1 MAATKK
7 HAESGGTDTY
17 ELLAE
22 EISLRH
28 VGNRTLSTA
37 LLFWFLEAVW
47 RLDPD
52 AASDSI
58 CDGGGD
64 KGIDAIYVDDD
75 AREILVFQSKHRKTE
90 KSTQGDNDLKAFVG
104 VAKYFEDG
112 AAVDSL
118 IASKPNQEL
127 QKLLARMQVKQKV
140 ESGEYS
146 VRLVF
151 VTNAELDSAGQDYI
165 KAMEGQAPALDVW
178 DRKRLAGVA
187 ARTAVLRVGDH
198 AVPLSATSPP
208 IVADLDGQVRMAI
221 ALVAAPDLVR
231 LPGIEDLS
239 IFELNVRLGLGK
251 TRINKLLAGTIQD
264 QAEHKLFATYHNGM
278 TLLTQK
284 FEVDGSDINLTG
296 VSVVNGCQS
305 LTALYDNRASLTP
318 DLQLLVRIV
327 ELGTQSGLVDRITYR
342 TNNQNAVS
350 LRDQRSTDKIQRDL
364 QTQLG
369 QAYPGEL
376 QLSIRSGEKL
386 EGEVIE
392 NSFLAQ
398 LVMAT
403 YVGEPWNAV
412 RKVRLFD
419 HEYHRI
425 FSHGLDAHRILL
437 LHELDLALNAVRQDL
452 NPELVAAFSSVRFT
466 LAYLVHRLIGLTDE
480 GERFLDSPQA
490 LLAGD
495 RAALRE
501 ALADLAS
508 EAVASV
514 NHFVDAKEQEAR
526 DDGRTFDPK
535 VAFKSRTSVTEI
547 ERDAVSFANRAMRRD
562 SEYGFKLS

>member
-7 HAESGGTDTY
+7 HAESGATDTY

-75 AREILVFQSKHRKTE
+75 AREILVFQAKHRKTE
-90 KSTQGDNDLKAFVG
+90 KATQGDNDLKAFVG
-104 VAKYFEDG
+104 VAKYFDDG

-118 IASKPNQEL
+118 IASKPNEEL

-151 VTNAELDSAGQDYI
+151 ITNAELDSAGQDYI
-165 KAMEGQAPALDVW
+165 TAMEGQAPALDVW

-208 IVADLDGQVRMAI
+208 IVADLDGRVRMAI

-251 TRINKLLAGTIQD
+251 TRINKLLAKTIQD
-264 QAEHKLFATYHNGM
+264 QSEHKLFATYHNGM

-284 FEVDGSDINLTG
+284 FEVDGSDISLTG

-327 ELGTQSGLVDRITYR
+327 ELGTQGGLVDRITYR

-364 QTQLG
+364 QSQLG

-376 QLSIRSGEKL
+376 QLAIRSGEKF
-386 EGEVIE
+386 GGDVIE

-398 LVMAT
+398 MVMAT

-425 FSHGLDAHRILL
+425 FSHGLDAHRILF
-437 LHELDLALNAVRQDL
+437 LHELDLALNSVRENL
-452 NPELVAAFSSVRFT
+452 NPELVTAFSSVRFT
-466 LAYLVHRLIGLTDE
+466 LAYLVQRLIGLTDE
-480 GERFLDSPQA
+480 GERFLDSPEA
-490 LLAGD
+490 LLGGN
-495 RAALRE
+495 RAALRQ
-501 ALADLAS
+501 ALADLAG
-508 EAVASV
+508 EAVDSV

-526 DDGRTFDPK
+526 DDGKTFDPK

-562 SEYGFKLS
+562 TDYGFKLS

>member
-1 MAATKK
+1 MAAIEN
-7 HAESGGTDTY
+7 ESGETDTY
-17 ELLAE
+17 ALLAE

-52 AASDSI
+52 VASDSI

-64 KGIDAIYVDDD
+64 KGIDAIHVDDD
-75 AREILVFQSKHRKTE
+75 AREILIFQAKHRQTE
-90 KSTQGDNDLKAFVG
+90 KVTQGDNDLKAFVG
-104 VAKYFEDG
+104 VARYFDDG
-112 AAVDSL
+112 SAIDSL
-118 IASKPNQEL
+118 MASKPNQEL
-127 QKLLARMQVKQKV
+127 QKLLARMEVRQKV
-140 ESGEYS
+140 ELGEYS
-146 VRLVF
+146 VRLIF

-187 ARTAVLRVGDH
+187 ARTAVLRVGDN
-198 AVPLSATSPP
+198 VIPLSATSPP

-251 TRINKLLAGTIQD
+251 TRINKLLAGTIKD
-264 QAEHKLFATYHNGM
+264 QTEHKLFATYHNGM

-284 FEVDGSDINLTG
+284 FEVDGSDISLTG

-364 QTQLG
+364 QAQLS
-369 QAYPGEL
+369 QEYPGEL
-376 QLSIRSGEKL
+376 QLAIRNGEKL
-386 EGEVIE
+386 EGDVIE

-437 LHELDLALNAVRQDL
+437 LHELNLALESARKDL

-466 LAYLVHRLIGLTDE
+466 LAYLVHRLVGLTDE
-480 GERFLDSPQA
+480 GRRFLDTPQA
-490 LLAGD
+490 LLAGQ
-495 RAALRE
+495 RAEVRE
-501 ALADLAS
+501 TLNDLAA

-562 SEYGFKLS
+562 TEYGFRLH